1 MTTYDAIR
9 RQLRTLESNVD
20 AKLTTYSKVASSI
33 PRASSYD
40 LDAGIGGSSHEL
52 EVEIDG
58 LLDRLRDLNEE
69 LGRVLDRPDAPSGTA
84 VSHAVQRHREVL
96 QDYTRDFLRTKA
108 NVQTALDQANLLSNV
123 RNDIETYKTARSSTT
138 DALLSERNHIDS
150 SHLMADD
157 LLTHA
162 HETRAEFSRQRTQL
176 GSIQTRMSNVLSNFP
191 GMNNIIGMIQTR
203 RRRDA
208 IIMGCLIGLL
218 IILLWTY
225 MSR

>member
-1 MTTYDAIR
+1 M
-9 RQLRTLESNVD
+9 
-20 AKLTTYSKVASSI
+20 KSSRVSLI
-33 PRASSYD
+33 D
-40 LDAGIGGSSHEL
+40 LMHLAELQSVMQYNGIGRCFKTIH
-52 EVEIDG
+52 VI
-58 LLDRLRDLNEE
+58 
-69 LGRVLDRPDAPSGTA
+69 
-84 VSHAVQRHREVL
+84 
-96 QDYTRDFLRTKA
+96 FLRTKA

-123 RNDIETYKTARSSTT
+123 RNDIETYKTSRSSTT

-150 SHLMADD
+150 SHRMADD